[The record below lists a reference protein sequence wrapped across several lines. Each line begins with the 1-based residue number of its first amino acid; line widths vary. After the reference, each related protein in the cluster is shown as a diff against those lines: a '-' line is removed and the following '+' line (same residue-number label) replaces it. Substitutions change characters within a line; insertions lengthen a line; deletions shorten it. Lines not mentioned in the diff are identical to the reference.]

1 MTDHNEEESLEPKSG
16 MQILVSW
23 LPFLVLIAVWIGFM
37 FYFRMSP
44 AMVNR
49 RMWFGQT
56 LHHLERIEEL
66 LEKIA
71 TKLDHDGRK

>member
-1 MTDHNEEESLEPKSG
+1 LEAKSG

-23 LPFLVLIAVWIGFM
+23 LPFLILTAVWIGFM

-44 AMVNR
+44 AMANR

-56 LHHLERIEEL
+56 LHHLERIEDL

-71 TKLDHDGRK
+71 TKLDRDGRE